1 MALKY
6 EEIEL
11 KEIIDGARC
20 VNSAINIQDILNLAK
35 EPEKIKKIVQDAR
48 ELRILIIG
56 KTGTGKSTLVNG
68 LIGAEVAEV
77 YSGLVTR
84 GVSSSVQPYQ
94 KQIEDIDITV
104 FDSPGLQDGS
114 DSDDAYLEELHDK
127 CHDVDLVVFAI
138 RMSDNRFIPGNSDA
152 TVMVKFTNKFGPS
165 IWKKTIIIV
174 TCTNLAEEL
183 NPQIKLLSLDK
194 KVYFFQKLMQDY
206 RDILHKTLIIEAN
219 VSETIVKTVKVV
231 PTGHISNSKLM
242 DGTLW
247 FSNFWLE
254 CLTTIP
260 SNEARA
266 AMIKLNSRRF
276 RSDKKIKADEFL
288 KSLEEQPIV
297 VLREVRGADTKIP
310 LTVGC
315 VVGTACFGALF
326 GAIGLA
332 AGPVGLVGIPVGFF
346 LGMMVGTLGAVKID
360 ASLT

>member
-20 VNSAINIQDILNLAK
+20 VNSAIDLRDILNLAK
-35 EPEKIKKIVQDAR
+35 EPEKIIKIVQDAR
-48 ELRILIIG
+48 ELKILIIG

-77 YSGLVTR
+77 YFGLATR

-94 KQIEDIDITV
+94 KQINNVDITV

-127 CHDVDLVVFAI
+127 CCGIDLVLFTI

-152 TVMVKFTNKFGPS
+152 IAMVKFTNKFGPS
-165 IWKKTIIIV
+165 VWKRTIIIV

-183 NPQIKLLSLDK
+183 NPQMKFLSIDK
-194 KVYFFQKLMQDY
+194 KGYFFQKLMQDY
-206 RDILHKTLIIEAN
+206 TNVLHETLIVEAN

-231 PTGHISNSKLM
+231 PTGHVSNSKLV

-260 SNEARA
+260 STEARI
-266 AMIKLNSRRF
+266 AMIKLNTRRF
-276 RSDKKIKADEFL
+276 RSDKKIKAGEFL
-288 KSLEEQPIV
+288 KSLDEQPIF
-297 VLREVRGADTKIP
+297 VLREGRGADTKIP